1 MTEAEAKNPLAT
13 ALGTY
18 YPRHYVV
25 AVIDDTGQA
34 LRAMAAL
41 KAAGF
46 DAAAA
51 ELCPGADYLKNYRA
65 FVKGRNLFERL
76 GDLFPAE
83 EHAAVEE
90 YVAEAERGA
99 SFVTVHVVERSPRER
114 ARDILKE
121 HGGHAMRY
129 YGDNAITDLG

>member
-1 MTEAEAKNPLAT
+1 MTEGKNPLAT

-25 AVIDDTGQA
+25 AVIDDPARATRA
-34 LRAMAAL
+34 LAAL
-41 KAAGF
+41 KEAGF
-46 DAAAA
+46 DDAAA
-51 ELCPGADYLKNYRA
+51 ELCPGAEYLKNYRD
-65 FVKGRNLFERL
+65 FVQGRNLFQRL
-76 GDLFPAE
+76 ENLFPSE
-83 EHAAVEE
+83 EQAAVEE

-99 SFVTVHVVERSPRER
+99 SFVTVHAVERQARDR
-114 ARDILKE
+114 ARDVLKE

>member
-1 MTEAEAKNPLAT
+1 MTETKNPLAT

-18 YPRHYVV
+18 YPKYYVV
-25 AVIDDTGQA
+25 AVIDDPARASQA
-34 LRAMAAL
+34 LAAL

-46 DAAAA
+46 DDAAA
-51 ELCPGADYLKNYRA
+51 ELCPGAEYLKNYRD
-65 FVKGRNLFERL
+65 FVQGRNLFQRL
-76 GDLFPAE
+76 ENLFPSE
-83 EHAAVEE
+83 EQAAVEE

-99 SFVTVHVVERSPRER
+99 SFVTVHAVERPARDQ

-121 HGGHAMRY
+121 YGGHAMRY